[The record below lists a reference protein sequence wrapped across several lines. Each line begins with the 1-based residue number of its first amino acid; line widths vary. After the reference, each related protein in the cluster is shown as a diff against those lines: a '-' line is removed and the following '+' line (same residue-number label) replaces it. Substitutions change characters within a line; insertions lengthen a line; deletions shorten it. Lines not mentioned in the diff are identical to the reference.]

1 VRPAPHVLCG
11 VPASGRD
18 AAKARKRNP
27 AEELKT
33 AKKRADSHQRRRDA
47 VATSGARC
55 VGH

>member
-1 VRPAPHVLCG
+1 MRPAPHVLCG